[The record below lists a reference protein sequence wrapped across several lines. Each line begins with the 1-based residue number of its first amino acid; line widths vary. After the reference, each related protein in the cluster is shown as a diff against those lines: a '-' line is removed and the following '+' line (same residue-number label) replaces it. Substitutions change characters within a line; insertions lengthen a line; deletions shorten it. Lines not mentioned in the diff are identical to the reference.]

1 MFAAILSVLKTVWTF
16 VQKNWV
22 AIISF
27 GATLVSWFVQ
37 SPQRNAAVSDP
48 NKLAV
53 SIKAAYDAG
62 EYTEAVI
69 NTVVD
74 TRDAKNWKIDAPE
87 QNIQQNL
94 SNQLDAETS
103 SRLAVKPMIVYRP
116 QGAVSE
122 RTLGGAEYS
131 VANI

>member
-37 SPQRNAAVSDP
+37 NPQRNAAVSDP

-74 TRDAKNWKIDAPE
+74 TKDPKNWKIDNPD

-94 SNQLDAETS
+94 SNALDAETR
-103 SRLAVKPMIVYRP
+103 SRLDAKAMIVYRP
-116 QGAVSE
+116 QQAVTNRSLE
-122 RTLGGAEYS
+122 SPEYN
-131 VANI
+131 VVGI